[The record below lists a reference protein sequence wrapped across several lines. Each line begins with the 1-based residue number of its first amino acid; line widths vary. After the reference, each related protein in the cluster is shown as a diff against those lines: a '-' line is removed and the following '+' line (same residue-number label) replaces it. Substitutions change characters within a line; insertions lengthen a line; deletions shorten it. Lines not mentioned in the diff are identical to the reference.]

1 MNAITP
7 IIASTPNNVHRQAMR
22 FGLAFRADDSHDNDD
37 DAEIDD
43 LVRRR
48 DDARASK
55 DFATADA
62 LRDELTARGI
72 QLEDTPGGTIWHR

>member
-1 MNAITP
+1 MA
-7 IIASTPNNVHRQAMR
+7 A
-22 FGLAFRADDSHDNDD
+22 DD

-48 DDARASK
+48 DDARVAK

-62 LRDELTARGI
+62 LRDELTSRGI